1 MGIEL
6 LISPLIKLT
15 DKHVTA
21 LTVLIIGTVLP
32 IKGAARV
39 PSANPIGVPNT
50 PPIIFTIVFH
60 SDY

>member
-6 LISPLIKLT
+6 LINSLIKLT

-21 LTVLIIGTVLP
+21 LTALIIGTVLL

-39 PSANPIGVPNT
+39 PSANPIGIPHT
-50 PPIIFTIVFH
+50 PAIIFTTVFH